1 MLLVKKFHK
10 LCVSG
15 NWSELKSALMKK
27 TSLTL
32 IVLSISILSLAQTG
46 SDPENQPGNS
56 GDLENQF
63 YFRFA
68 YSQPANSYLGVDDL
82 EFWDF
87 FSRWGG
93 TFELGSIFFFN
104 SLDMADGLRL
114 GLNVDYAE
122 FSYNQLS
129 DIDENVDYA
138 LGVIKLSSKIG
149 PTLSYSPASKL
160 VFDAFVKA
168 KIPWVG
174 GLAIFLEEIDEGFIA
189 GPGFGLATGINLRY
203 RFLMFGFEYNR
214 DKMKLENVDYPGEY
228 FGNLSDDSDKTPL
241 PSFSFSFGFTF

>member
-1 MLLVKKFHK
+1 
-10 LCVSG
+10 
-15 NWSELKSALMKK
+15 MKK
-27 TSLTL
+27 TSLTF
-32 IVLSISILSLAQTG
+32 IVLSISILSFAQTG
-46 SDPENQPGNS
+46 GDPENQSTGS

-63 YFRFA
+63 YFRFG
-68 YSQPANSYLGVDDL
+68 YSHPANSYLGVDDM
-82 EFWDF
+82 EFWDY

-122 FSYNQLS
+122 FSYQQLTET
-129 DIDENVDYA
+129 DAGIDFT
-138 LGVIKLSSKIG
+138 LGVFKLSSKIG

-160 VFDAFVKA
+160 VFDGFVKA

-174 GLAIFLEEIDEGFIA
+174 GLVTFTDEFDEGFFA
-189 GPGFGLATGINLRY
+189 TPGFGLATGINIRY
-203 RFLMFGFEYNR
+203 RFLMFGFEYNS
-214 DKMKLENVDYPGEY
+214 DNMKFENVDFPGEY
-228 FGNLSDDSDKTPL
+228 FGNLSDDSDKTPM